1 MCQFSC
7 LSNGSHVKICLKT
20 ASSSF
25 QKAKGQRGSCTRRVT
40 RGAALQAWSIRCDE
54 RGVARLAGLTNTHL
68 EGAAHHVAPIE
79 LHVDGVDAIFVGDK
93 PNGIFVCREKRP
105 FQHGEMTSA
114 GAKLNI
120 S

>member
-7 LSNGSHVKICLKT
+7 LSNGSHVKIRLET

-25 QKAKGQRGSCTRRVT
+25 QKAKGSCTRRVT
-40 RGAALQAWSIRCDE
+40 RGAALQAWSIRRDE

-79 LHVDGVDAIFVGDK
+79 LHIDGVDAIFVGDK
-93 PNGIFVCREKRP
+93 PNGVFVCREKRP
-105 FQHGEMTSA
+105 FPHFRDES
-114 GAKLNI
+114 
-120 S
+120 SRS